1 MTSRGHV
8 HDFLP
13 EYYRTDTE
21 KIALYRRTFSIDQP
35 AANFTK
41 VKEVPRRIKTR
52 TAYLAAT
59 PAITLAAWLLR
70 RSARFLW
77 TTPRF
82 AALSSVDEN
91 ALNSVRALALSPDNK
106 ASANFFC
113 WRLMPVKTLLFC
125 NLRCSVCLARLAADR
140 IFAIVSGSERAKKV
154 PLQLVKSNAEQQK
167 TVTENS
173 KCGARVLFSK
183 YR

>member
-1 MTSRGHV
+1 MTSREHV
-8 HDFLP
+8 HDFLRG
-13 EYYRTDTE
+13 YYRTDTGKTE
-21 KIALYRRTFSIDQP
+21 LYRRAFRIDQSTV
-35 AANFTK
+35 NFIK

-59 PAITLAAWLLR
+59 PAIALAAWLLR
-70 RSARFLW
+70 RSAKFLW

-140 IFAIVSGSERAKKV
+140 IFAIVSSSEGVEKV
-154 PLQLVKSNAEQQK
+154 PLQLVKSNAKQQK

-173 KCGARVLFSK
+173 KI
-183 YR
+183 